1 MELRTLEYFVAV
13 AEEESFTRAAA
24 RCRVAQPAIS
34 QQIRALEHELG
45 EPLFERTSRSVRLSR
60 GGDVLLPFARQAL
73 AATAAAVAEFAA
85 RSGVLS
91 GSLRI
96 GTVDGVERT
105 DLPAILGEFHRQ
117 HANVTVELIGGTS
130 AELLARIGH
139 GALEAAVV
147 ALPTMPLPGTLE
159 MLTML
164 EDEIVAV
171 VPAADDRAKLARLP
185 LTELAGPTTITYA
198 RDSGLR
204 TLLEESFAACDGAE
218 AFRPGCETNDVAL
231 QVALVKAG
239 IGTALSAQTDPS
251 LHDEKV
257 AIIPLQPSVRYTKA
271 MVWRTQPAPAAPL
284 RALLAIAGH
293 RTV

>member
-1 MELRTLEYFVAV
+1 MELRTLGYFVAV

-34 QQIRALEHELG
+34 QQIRTLEHELG

-60 GGDVLLPFARQAL
+60 AGDVLLPYARQAL

-105 DLPAILGEFHRQ
+105 NLPAILGEFHRQ

-130 AELLARIGH
+130 AELLAKISH

-147 ALPTMPLPGTLE
+147 ALPTTPQSGTLE

-171 VPAADDRAKLARLP
+171 VPAADDRAKLPRLP
-185 LTELAGPTTITYA
+185 LTDLAGTATITYTGT
-198 RDSGLR
+198 SGLR
-204 TLLEESFAACDGAE
+204 TLLDEHFAACDGAE
-218 AFRPGCETNDVAL
+218 AFRPRYETNDVAL

-239 IGTALSAQTDPS
+239 IGIGLSAQTDPS
-251 LHDEKV
+251 LRDQKV
-257 AIIPLQPSVRYTKA
+257 AIVPLQPSVRYTKA
-271 MVWRTQPAPAAPL
+271 LVWRIQPAPAAPL
-284 RALLAIAGH
+284 RALLAIAEH